1 MVVAL
6 LSGGG
11 TAVPPAPA
19 NVPPSSSGSPHRVAL
34 DPDVAATVDQILVS
48 AQHPGLTWSAI
59 PDVAPA
65 LKTAYDAEP
74 DRLIWFA
81 GSRPV
86 ATLDRTLVALAAAGD
101 HGLSAADY
109 DAAPLGDQW
118 TRLKSGAVSSPER
131 TLFDVAVSVGAARML
146 KAVPLGRV
154 DPATMLWGY
163 DVAAKP
169 FDLVARFREAREAGL
184 AATLEALEP
193 PVAHYQRARA
203 ALAAYRA
210 LAAAGEPAPVPA
222 VPRGSKVAPGAAW
235 AGVPQLAARLRAFGD
250 LPAGAEVDSSGDAPL
265 LAGALVDAL
274 KGFQRRHGLEADGV
288 IGPGTVR
295 ALNVSIAARA
305 RQIELSMERMRWL
318 PALSERPNVFVNVA
332 LFRLWATDP
341 VTGAEPLR
349 MNVVVGESLDHRT
362 PLFVEQ
368 MEYVIFRPY
377 WNPPRGITVKEIVPK
392 AQRDPNYFANENLE
406 IVATGADNAPALP
419 PNAEN
424 LAQVMAG
431 RLFVRQK
438 PGPRNSVGL
447 AKFIFPNAED
457 VYMHGTPAQ
466 SLFARAR
473 RDFSHGCIRL
483 QDPARFAEWVL
494 RDQPEW
500 TRARIDAAMKGERP
514 TRVNL
519 KEKLTV
525 VIFYATVHVNSEGVV
540 FFVDDI
546 YGHDRT
552 LDAALAQGYPYPVKD
567 AAAGRSAT

>member
-1 MVVAL
+1 MA
-6 LSGGG
+6 
-11 TAVPPAPA
+11 
-19 NVPPSSSGSPHRVAL
+19 AL
-34 DPDVAATVDQILVS
+34 DPEVAATVDQVLVT

-65 LKTAYDAEP
+65 LKTAYDDEP
-74 DRLIWFA
+74 DRLIWFDGA
-81 GSRPV
+81 RPV
-86 ATLDRTLVALAAAGD
+86 ATLDRTVAALAAAGE
-101 HGLSAADY
+101 HGLNAADY
-109 DAAPLGDQW
+109 DAARLREQW
-118 TRLKSGAVSSPER
+118 TRLTSGAASGAER
-131 TLFDVAVSVGAARML
+131 TLFDVAVSVGVARML
-146 KAVPLGRV
+146 KAVHLGRV

-169 FDLVARFREAREAGL
+169 FDLVARVREARDAGL
-184 AATLEALEP
+184 AATLDALEP
-193 PVAHYQRARA
+193 PVVHYKRARA
-203 ALAAYRA
+203 TLAAYRA
-210 LAAAGEPAPVPA
+210 LAAAREPALVPA
-222 VPRGSKVAPGAAW
+222 VSRGNKVAPGAAW

-250 LPAGAEVDSSGDAPL
+250 LPAAADVDTSSAAPL
-265 LAGALVDAL
+265 LTGALVDGL

-305 RQIELSMERMRWL
+305 RQVELSMERMRWL
-318 PALSERPNVFVNVA
+318 PTLSERPNVFVNVA
-332 LFRLWATDP
+332 LFRMWATDP

-392 AQRDPNYFANENLE
+392 AQRDPTYFAQENLE
-406 IVATGADNAPALP
+406 IVASGADQAPALP

-424 LAQVMAG
+424 LAKVMAG

-438 PGPRNSVGL
+438 PGPRNSLGL

-473 RDFSHGCIRL
+473 RDLSHGCIRL
-483 QDPARFAEWVL
+483 EDPARFAEWVL

-525 VIFYATVHVNSEGVV
+525 VIFYATVHVNSESVV
-540 FFVDDI
+540 SFVDDI
-546 YGHDRT
+546 YGHDRA

-567 AAAGRSAT
+567 QARAGSETSPTASRSAAVTAR

>member
-1 MVVAL
+1 M
-6 LSGGG
+6 
-11 TAVPPAPA
+11 PPPPSPAAPA
-19 NVPPSSSGSPHRVAL
+19 SPGAADTTAL
-34 DPDVAATVDQILVS
+34 DPDVAATVDQVLIS

-65 LKTAYDAEP
+65 LTTIYGTEP
-74 DRLIWFA
+74 DRLIWFD
-81 GSRPV
+81 GGRPV
-86 ATLDRTLVALAAAGD
+86 AALARTLAALAAAGD

-109 DAAPLGDQW
+109 DAAPLHDQW
-118 TRLKSGAVSSPER
+118 TRLTSGTLSVPER
-131 TLFDVAVSVGAARML
+131 TLFDVAVSVSAARML
-146 KAVPLGRV
+146 KAVHLGRV

-169 FDLVARFREAREAGL
+169 FDLLARFRQARESGL
-184 AATLEALEP
+184 AATLDALEP
-193 PVAHYQRARA
+193 PVEHYKRARA
-203 ALAAYRA
+203 TLALYRA

-222 VPRGSKVAPGAAW
+222 VPRGSKVEPGTPW
-235 AGVPQLAARLRAFGD
+235 TGVPALAARLRAFGD
-250 LPAGAEVDSSGDAPL
+250 LPAGAELDTSGDATL

-274 KGFQRRHGLEADGV
+274 KRFQRRHGLDADGV

-295 ALNVSIAARA
+295 ALNVSLAART

-318 PALSERPNVFVNVA
+318 PTLSERPNVFVNVA

-341 VTGAEPLR
+341 VSGAEPLR
-349 MNVVVGESLDHRT
+349 MDVVVGESLDHRT

-392 AQRDPNYFANENLE
+392 AQRDPNYFAKEDLE
-406 IVATGADNAPALP
+406 IVASGADNAPALP
-419 PNAEN
+419 PTPEN
-424 LAQVMAG
+424 LGKVVAG
-431 RLFVRQK
+431 RLFIRQK
-438 PGPRNSVGL
+438 PGPRNSLGL

-483 QDPARFAEWVL
+483 EDPARFAEWVL
-494 RDQPEW
+494 REQPEW
-500 TRARIDAAMKGERP
+500 TRARIDAAMQGERP

-525 VIFYATVHVNSEGVV
+525 VIFYATVHVNSESVV

-546 YGHDRT
+546 YGHDRA
-552 LDAALAQGYPYPVKD
+552 LDAALAQGYPYPVGSLNGK
-567 AAAGRSAT
+567 SAS